1 MSVNTNQNKEVL
13 FDVLTS
19 IINENNLVVQLKT
32 LQSLIDNQC
41 NMYEQNKH
49 QFKNLSEINKIILD
63 NIYKYLVDN
72 QTKKKISVV
81 NDNEL
86 LNKNNFNDNFEAA
99 KQNFDNMIKLKKPNE
114 INFEDEEDDAM
125 PPENLETIMSQ
136 TLADREKELKFITQ
150 KYSDENKKKAQDWIT
165 KDNPDAQDNINLT
178 VKEKN
183 TQQSSLS
190 QQSSPTSAL
199 KTNNVL
205 KSSLKKVTFKDEVKE
220 NNQQD
225 TIQSFSLFNKLK
237 KKPNTTEPN
246 NNNHDYEKLEKKLN
260 TILMNQDII
269 MKQQS
274 DILKILSKAEQETK
288 EKTKQKIKSLD
299 LQPL

>member
-19 IINENNLVVQLKT
+19 VINENNLVVQLKT

-72 QTKKKISVV
+72 QKKKKISVV
-81 NDNEL
+81 NDNDL
-86 LNKNNFNDNFEAA
+86 FNKNSFNDNFEMA
-99 KQNFDNMIKLKKPNE
+99 KRNFNDMIKLKKPDE
-114 INFEDEEDDAM
+114 INFEDQEDDAM

-165 KDNPDAQDNINLT
+165 KDNPDAQENINLT
-178 VKEKN
+178 IKETN
-183 TQQSSLS
+183 TQQST
-190 QQSSPTSAL
+190 PTSTL
-199 KTNNVL
+199 KTNNTI

-220 NNQQD
+220 NNQKN
-225 TIQSFSLFNKLK
+225 IK
-237 KKPNTTEPN
+237 K
-246 NNNHDYEKLEKKLN
+246 
-260 TILMNQDII
+260 
-269 MKQQS
+269 
-274 DILKILSKAEQETK
+274 
-288 EKTKQKIKSLD
+288 
-299 LQPL
+299 

>member
-19 IINENNLVVQLKT
+19 VINENNLVVELTT
-32 LQSLIDNQC
+32 LQSLIDNQS
-41 NMYEQNKH
+41 NMYEKNKH

-63 NIYKYLVDN
+63 NIYKYLLDN
-72 QTKKKISVV
+72 QSKKKISVV
-81 NDNEL
+81 NDTEL
-86 LNKNNFNDNFEAA
+86 LNKNNFNDEFEMA
-99 KQNFDNMIKLKKPNE
+99 KRNFDDMIKLKKPNE
-114 INFEDEEDDAM
+114 ISFEDKEEDAM
-125 PPENLETIMSQ
+125 PPENLETIMNQ
-136 TLADREKELKFITQ
+136 TLADREKELNFITQ

-178 VKEKN
+178 IKETD
-183 TQQSSLS
+183 TQH
-190 QQSSPTSAL
+190 SSPIPSL
-199 KTNNVL
+199 KTNNII
-205 KSSLKKVTFKDEVKE
+205 KSNLKKVTFKDEVKE

-237 KKPNTTEPN
+237 KKPNQKEMNDNSKDILT
-246 NNNHDYEKLEKKLN
+246 LEKKLN
-260 TILMNQDII
+260 LILMNQDII

-274 DILKILSKAEQETK
+274 DILELLSKHKK
-288 EKTKQKIKSLD
+288 ETKQKIKSLD

>member
-19 IINENNLVVQLKT
+19 VINENNLVVQLKT

-63 NIYKYLVDN
+63 NIYKYLLDN

-86 LNKNNFNDNFEAA
+86 LSKNNFNDNFEAA
-99 KQNFDNMIKLKKPNE
+99 KQNFDNMIKLKKPDE

-165 KDNPDAQDNINLT
+165 KDNPDAQENINLT
-178 VKEKN
+178 IKETN
-183 TQQSSLS
+183 TP
-190 QQSSPTSAL
+190 QSSPTSAL
-199 KTNNVL
+199 KTNNVI

-237 KKPNTTEPN
+237 KKPNTIESN

-274 DILKILSKAEQETK
+274 DILKILSKADQEAK

>member
-19 IINENNLVVQLKT
+19 VINENKLVVQLKT

-63 NIYKYLVDN
+63 NIYKYLIDN

-81 NDNEL
+81 NDYEL
-86 LNKNNFNDNFEAA
+86 LSKNNFKNNFEMA
-99 KQNFDNMIKLKKPNE
+99 KQNFDNMIKLKKPDE

-125 PPENLETIMSQ
+125 PPENLETIMNQ
-136 TLADREKELKFITQ
+136 TLADREKELKSITQ

-178 VKEKN
+178 IKETN
-183 TQQSSLS
+183 TQQTLS
-190 QQSSPTSAL
+190 L
-199 KTNNVL
+199 KTNNSI
-205 KSSLKKVTFKDEVKE
+205 KSSLKKVTFKDEIKE
-220 NNQQD
+220 NNHPD

-237 KKPNTTEPN
+237 KKPNTKETN
-246 NNNHDYEKLEKKLN
+246 NNQDYEKLEKKLN
-260 TILMNQDII
+260 LILMNQDII

-274 DILKILSKAEQETK
+274 DILKILSKADEE
-288 EKTKQKIKSLD
+288 TKQKIKSLD

>member
-19 IINENNLVVQLKT
+19 VINENKLVVQLKT

-63 NIYKYLVDN
+63 NIYKYLMDN
-72 QTKKKISVV
+72 QSKKKISVV

-86 LNKNNFNDNFEAA
+86 FNKNNFDSKFEMA
-99 KQNFDNMIKLKKPNE
+99 KRNFDDMIKLKKPDE
-114 INFEDEEDDAM
+114 ISFEDKEEDAM

-165 KDNPDAQDNINLT
+165 KDNPAAKENINLT
-178 VKEKN
+178 INE
-183 TQQSSLS
+183 TDIQQSSS
-190 QQSSPTSAL
+190 TPSL
-199 KTNNVL
+199 KNNKTI
-205 KSSLKKVTFKDEVKE
+205 KSNLKKVTFKDEVKE
-220 NNQQD
+220 TNQQD

-237 KKPNTTEPN
+237 KKPNQKEINDNSKDILT
-246 NNNHDYEKLEKKLN
+246 LEKKLN
-260 TILMNQDII
+260 LILMNQDII

-274 DILKILSKAEQETK
+274 DILELLSTPKK
-288 EKTKQKIKSLD
+288 ETKQKIKSLD

>member
-19 IINENNLVVQLKT
+19 VINENKLVVQLKT

-63 NIYKYLVDN
+63 NIYKYLMDN
-72 QTKKKISVV
+72 QSKKKISVV

-86 LNKNNFNDNFEAA
+86 FNKNNFDSKFEMA
-99 KQNFDNMIKLKKPNE
+99 KRNFDDMIKLKKPDE
-114 INFEDEEDDAM
+114 ISFEDKEEDAM

-165 KDNPDAQDNINLT
+165 KDNPDAKENINLT
-178 VKEKN
+178 INE
-183 TQQSSLS
+183 TDIQQSSS
-190 QQSSPTSAL
+190 TPSL
-199 KTNNVL
+199 KNNKTI
-205 KSSLKKVTFKDEVKE
+205 KSNLKKVTFKDEIKE
-220 NNQQD
+220 TNQQD

-237 KKPNTTEPN
+237 KKPNQKEINDNSKDILT
-246 NNNHDYEKLEKKLN
+246 LEKKLN
-260 TILMNQDII
+260 LILMNQDII

-274 DILKILSKAEQETK
+274 DILELLSTPKK
-288 EKTKQKIKSLD
+288 ETKQKIKSLD

>member
-19 IINENNLVVQLKT
+19 VINENNLVVQLKT

-81 NDNEL
+81 KDNEL
-86 LNKNNFNDNFEAA
+86 LSKNNFNDNFEAV

-114 INFEDEEDDAM
+114 INFEDEEDEAM

-165 KDNPDAQDNINLT
+165 KDNPDVQDNINLT
-178 VKEKN
+178 IQETN
-183 TQQSSLS
+183 TQQSSPS
-190 QQSSPTSAL
+190 QAISTL
-199 KTNNVL
+199 KTNNVI
-205 KSSLKKVTFKDEVKE
+205 KSSLKKVTFKDEIKE
-220 NNQQD
+220 NNQED

-237 KKPNTTEPN
+237 KKPNIKETIN
-246 NNNHDYEKLEKKLN
+246 NDKDFEKLEKKLN
-260 TILMNQDII
+260 LILMNQDII

-274 DILKILSKAEQETK
+274 DILKILSNADQEAK

>member
-19 IINENNLVVQLKT
+19 VINDNNLVVQLKT

-63 NIYKYLVDN
+63 NIYKYLIDN
-72 QTKKKISVV
+72 QSKKKISVV

-86 LNKNNFNDNFEAA
+86 FNKNNFDSEFEMA
-99 KQNFDNMIKLKKPNE
+99 KRNFDDMIKLKKPNE
-114 INFEDEEDDAM
+114 ISFEDKEEDAM

-136 TLADREKELKFITQ
+136 TLADREKELNFITQ

-165 KDNPDAQDNINLT
+165 KDNPDAKENINLT
-178 VKEKN
+178 INE
-183 TQQSSLS
+183 TDIQQSSS
-190 QQSSPTSAL
+190 TPTL
-199 KTNNVL
+199 KTNNII
-205 KSSLKKVTFKDEVKE
+205 KSNLKKVTFKDEVKE
-220 NNQQD
+220 TNQQD

-237 KKPNTTEPN
+237 KKPNQKEMNDNSKNILT
-246 NNNHDYEKLEKKLN
+246 LEKKLN
-260 TILMNQDII
+260 LILMNQDII

-274 DILKILSKAEQETK
+274 DILELLSKPKK
-288 EKTKQKIKSLD
+288 ETKQKIKSLD

>member
-19 IINENNLVVQLKT
+19 VINENKLVVQLKT

-63 NIYKYLVDN
+63 NIYKYLMDN
-72 QTKKKISVV
+72 QSKKKISVV

-86 LNKNNFNDNFEAA
+86 FNKNNFDSKFEMA
-99 KQNFDNMIKLKKPNE
+99 KRNFDDMIKLKKPDE
-114 INFEDEEDDAM
+114 ISFEDKEEDAM
-125 PPENLETIMSQ
+125 PPENLETIMNQ

-165 KDNPDAQDNINLT
+165 KDNPDAKENINLT
-178 VKEKN
+178 INE
-183 TQQSSLS
+183 TDIQQSSSTPSLKNN
-190 QQSSPTSAL
+190 
-199 KTNNVL
+199 KTN
-205 KSSLKKVTFKDEVKE
+205 KSNLKKVTFKDEVKE
-220 NNQQD
+220 TNQQD

-237 KKPNTTEPN
+237 KKPNQKEMNDNSKDILT
-246 NNNHDYEKLEKKLN
+246 LEKKLN
-260 TILMNQDII
+260 LILMNQDII

-274 DILKILSKAEQETK
+274 DILELLSTPKK
-288 EKTKQKIKSLD
+288 ETKQKIKSLD